1 MAGTVDKVNMKKKEN
16 SAWRRLL
23 GIEDCD
29 SVWETYYLI
38 VGAFVLPFIVF
49 FLSILFCGVL
59 RLESGLLTLLLVLI
73 GVICAV
79 ILTHHLSEGETKERR
94 EVNKLLDFLI
104 DGNFK
109 WKHSKNQY
117 CTFSNFEEEFTLEIP
132 YIEDFHCYFRIGKVW
147 GIEVVKE
154 DEIPPRKDLI
164 QLDIQ
169 SSFYEGSIDNADYPK
184 IDILFEKI
192 AGYESSKEPK
202 KNNKVEN
209 LSVLN
214 SWLSR
219 YH

>member
-1 MAGTVDKVNMKKKEN
+1 MFQFN
-16 SAWRRLL
+16 
-23 GIEDCD
+23 
-29 SVWETYYLI
+29 
-38 VGAFVLPFIVF
+38 
-49 FLSILFCGVL
+49 
-59 RLESGLLTLLLVLI
+59 LTFLLVLI
-73 GVICAV
+73 VAICAFM
-79 ILTHHLSEGETKERR
+79 LTHYSDGETKERR
-94 EVNKLLDFLI
+94 EVNRLLDFLI

-132 YIEDFHCYFRIGKVW
+132 YIEDFHCYFKIGKVW

-154 DEIPPRKDLI
+154 DEIPTRKDLI

-169 SSFYEGSIDNADYPK
+169 SSFYEGSIDNSDYPK

-192 AGYESSKEPK
+192 TGYESSKEPK
-202 KNNKVEN
+202 NINKVEN